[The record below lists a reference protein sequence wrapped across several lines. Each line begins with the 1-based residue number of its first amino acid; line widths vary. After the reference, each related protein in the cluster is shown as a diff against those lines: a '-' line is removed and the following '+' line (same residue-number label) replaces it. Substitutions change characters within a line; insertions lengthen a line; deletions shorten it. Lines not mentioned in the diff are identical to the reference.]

1 MPDLNMC
8 PACQASAQ
16 NEIGDLRWPPFLFG
30 PAGIVPWLRRRSV
43 PFRWAFRYLR
53 ARGPGF
59 VLRKTLSV
67 GEQAVQRKFASCA
80 ALAWKTPAVEH
91 LALGLKPGEWV
102 EVKSL
107 EEILATLDSKGKTHG
122 LSFTNEMKLHCG
134 KRYRVFKR
142 VESIFNEFSREQRR
156 VRNTVLLD
164 SVFCRG
170 EGLGCDRSCFHMWRE
185 AWLRRVDGPAVERVA
200 TVADS
205 RFRVLN
211 HRPGDE

>member
-107 EEILATLDSKGKTHG
+107 EEILATLDSKGK
-122 LSFTNEMKLHCG
+122 
-134 KRYRVFKR
+134 
-142 VESIFNEFSREQRR
+142 EQRR